1 MRKLFNLTTLF
12 VVILCVFSGCSLS
25 DANTGSSFSILPQNE
40 TNRQI
45 AATTYNQRQSQAG
58 NTYYD
63 YSFTNGDE
71 YVNQIYILKTDPD
84 TFSDDGFVES
94 CEQNYSNK
102 YVYSYEDGNPASTI
116 QVKRYT
122 RDEIGSEPEYKDRF
136 IYVRDVNFKDKL
148 GVYKSYDIGTDGT
161 EYEEWYYNY
170 QYDDEGRLSVM
181 SVDRS
186 DLLRC
191 YYDDEGLLV
200 NRYFDYETY
209 SYSYEQ
215 DDGNS
220 ITSICKWRDNE
231 ILVQYDYEYDT
242 GNRIIQETCYGFDDN
257 VQDEMEERVSYSYD
271 ESGNILSI
279 VTETYDSDAESYQT
293 TSQTFNYNANNN
305 LTEIIRDNGG
315 NITYTIFIYSNEP
328 EVYSVAQG

>member
-1 MRKLFNLTTLF
+1 M
-12 VVILCVFSGCSLS
+12 
-25 DANTGSSFSILPQNE
+25 
-40 TNRQI
+40 
-45 AATTYNQRQSQAG
+45 
-58 NTYYD
+58 
-63 YSFTNGDE
+63 
-71 YVNQIYILKTDPD
+71 
-84 TFSDDGFVES
+84 ES

-148 GVYKSYDIGTDGT
+148 GVYKSYDIRTDGT
-161 EYEEWYYNY
+161 EHNDLYYSY
-170 QYDDEGRLSVM
+170 QYDDAGRLLVM
-181 SVDRS
+181 GDEHE
-186 DLLRC
+186 DLVRC
-191 YYDDEGLLV
+191 YYDDQGVLTD
-200 NRYFDYETY
+200 RYFDYESY
-209 SYSYEQ
+209 FYSYEN
-215 DDGNS
+215 DDNGR
-220 ITSICKWRDNE
+220 ITSIRKWRGDE
-231 ILVQYDYEYDT
+231 IIVQYNYEYDT
-242 GNRIIQETCYGFDDN
+242 DNRIAQETCYSFDDN

-279 VTETYDSDAESYQT
+279 VTETYDSDTESYQT
-293 TSQTFNYNANNN
+293 TSQTFNYNENNN